1 MSAANE
7 TTAQSTEIPVGTLKP
22 QLHGGALRHGGP
34 NRGGP
39 GRPGSKV
46 QKISERSY
54 VKRMPILAEIADS
67 EEEKASDRIAAIR
80 ELGRYAVP
88 PEKGGTKI
96 EAHGR
101 VNITVVDV

>member
-1 MSAANE
+1 MSE
-7 TTAQSTEIPVGTLKP
+7 TTAESTEIAVGTLKP
-22 QLHGGALRHGGP
+22 QAHGGALRHGGT

-46 QKISERSY
+46 QKLSERNY

-67 EEEKASDRIAAIR
+67 AEEKASDRIAAIR

-88 PEKGGTKI
+88 QEKSGTTI
-96 EAHGR
+96 EAHGQ
-101 VNITVVDV
+101 VKITVVDV